1 MPYLQS
7 SQQKQALSRRNL
19 RPSVVRELWVFYLNR
34 IQKVTLE
41 IVQQIG
47 TFWETLP
54 KVVNLTSCSIS

>member
-19 RPSVVRELWVFYLNR
+19 RPSVVRELWVFYLNG